1 MCLGSS
7 NGLSAA
13 EISQIFPAHMEKPQ
27 KECFIGDEMILKF
40 SSHKQKT
47 LMFLP

>member
-13 EISQIFPAHMEKPQ
+13 EISQIYPVHMEKPQ
-27 KECFIGDEMILKF
+27 KECFIRDEMV
-40 SSHKQKT
+40 
-47 LMFLP
+47 